1 MCRGTCRP
9 SGPEGRWSTW
19 GHSALCPSWKGLL
32 GPLLPAP
39 PTCPCYVS
47 KAGTLVLP
55 TFLGHPKDL
64 DRRSSWTWARAG
76 VWPRARCP
84 VPSAHGAGRAGR
96 EQLCSRCPVV
106 RAPWGLC
113 GAGETGGGGGDETEV
128 SPLRSGRAS
137 RLSHGGRAVLGHPP
151 HTHSPRTQAT
161 PTPQH
166 LVPGS
171 AVLCV
176 LFGVLATHVPRALT
190 PHQSCPLAGP
200 GRAPLSG
207 EATFL

>member
-9 SGPEGRWSTW
+9 RGPEGRWSTW
-19 GHSALCPSWKGLL
+19 GHSALCPSWKGLP
-32 GPLLPAP
+32 GPLLPAL

-47 KAGTLVLP
+47 KADTLVLP

-76 VWPRARCP
+76 VWPRARCL

-113 GAGETGGGGGDETEV
+113 GAGETGGGGGDEMEV

-137 RLSHGGRAVLGHPP
+137 RRSTCSRECSALCPVWGPCYLCTASP
-151 HTHSPRTQAT
+151 HTTSVL
-161 PTPQH
+161 PT
-166 LVPGS
+166 GW
-171 AVLCV
+171 
-176 LFGVLATHVPRALT
+176 
-190 PHQSCPLAGP
+190 AGP
-200 GRAPLSG
+200 GPAVGGGHVPLRSLL
-207 EATFL
+207 ALPPSFLSLRSSRPVVAVE